1 VPDIRYV
8 RHCPLATIVVILA
21 GMLRSVVRCL
31 LVVLVATTLT
41 TGCRTTPTPTPPGP
55 TTTTSPQPG
64 PTNVFTL
71 GEGLEHDVCGI
82 GLVLKFIPA
91 TASSSKA
98 DYAVV
103 MYGPIGNVPD
113 LVQDHTGDQ
122 PLPHNATHP
131 QQGVVITL
139 GGSRFGVN
147 RIDTST
153 HQVMLTA
160 LCGGT
165 S

>member
-1 VPDIRYV
+1 MR
-8 RHCPLATIVVILA
+8 RLGLLAVVVI
-21 GMLRSVVRCL
+21 
-31 LVVLVATTLT
+31 ATLGACT
-41 TGCRTTPTPTPPGP
+41 TTPTPTPPAP
-55 TTTTSPQPG
+55 STTTSPQPG

-71 GEGLEHDVCGI
+71 SEGLEHDVCGI
-82 GLVLKFIPA
+82 GLVLKFIPATA

-122 PLPHNATHP
+122 PLPNNATHP

-153 HQVMLTA
+153 NQVMLTS
-160 LCGGT
+160 LCGAT

>member
-1 VPDIRYV
+1 
-8 RHCPLATIVVILA
+8 
-21 GMLRSVVRCL
+21 MLRLVLRCL
-31 LVVLVATTLT
+31 LVAVTAAALT
-41 TGCRTTPTPTPPGP
+41 TGCRTTPNPSPPAP
-55 TTTTSPQPG
+55 TTSTTPQPG

-71 GEGLEHDVCGI
+71 TEGLEHDVCGI

-91 TASSSKA
+91 TASSSTA

-113 LVQDHTGDQ
+113 LVQDHTGDR
-122 PLPHNATHP
+122 PLPANATHP
-131 QQGVVITL
+131 QQGVVISL

-153 HQVMLTA
+153 NQVVLTA
-160 LCGGT
+160 LCKA
-165 S
+165 SS